1 MAKTVLIPED
11 SIIAM
16 LKALPQDTLM
26 DIFSKILI
34 EGDASPLTEEEETS
48 YKKALKEYEKGEV
61 ISWEDLK

>member
-11 SIIAM
+11 SIIEM

-61 ISWEDLK
+61 ISWENLK

>member
-11 SIIAM
+11 SIIEM

-34 EGDASPLTEEEETS
+34 EGDASPLTEEEEAS

-61 ISWEDLK
+61 ISWENLK